1 DGFLTITD
9 RLSRFSKIA
18 GEMVPHLGIE
28 DFFHNKLD
36 AHEQLV
42 AVTSVPEPK
51 KGEELVVLYLSKAG
65 EPGKLHEIISKSD
78 LPNIWKPKPKNYIEV
93 SEIPR
98 LGSGKVN
105 ISKLKQIALEAKSIQ
120 IDR

>member
-1 DGFLTITD
+1 LHD
-9 RLSRFSKIA
+9 
-18 GEMVPHLGIE
+18 
-28 DFFHNKLD
+28 KLD
-36 AHEQLV
+36 AHDQLV
-42 AVTSVPEPK
+42 AVTSVPDPK

-65 EPGKLHEIISKSD
+65 KPDELHEIISKSD
-78 LPNIWKPKPKNYIEV
+78 LPNIWKPKRKNYIEI

-105 ISKLKQIALEAKSIQ
+105 ISKLKQIALEAKSIS